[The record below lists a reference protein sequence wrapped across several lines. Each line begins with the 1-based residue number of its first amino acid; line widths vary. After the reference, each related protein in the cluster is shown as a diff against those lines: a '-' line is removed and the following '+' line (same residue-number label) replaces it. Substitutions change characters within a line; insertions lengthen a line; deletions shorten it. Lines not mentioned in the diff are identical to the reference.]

1 MDSVYHLPEHE
12 TPATIKEVVSAL
24 KSQKLG
30 AVHDKQSWGDWI
42 HLEGHQTVIS
52 IESIRGLTRSA
63 TIELSEDDSEE
74 VELKILA
81 AFRKLGWYSMDEDG
95 EYQL

>member
-1 MDSVYHLPEHE
+1 MDTVYHLPEHD
-12 TPATIKEVVSAL
+12 PPSTIKEVVSAL

-42 HLEGHQTVIS
+42 NLDGYQTVIS
-52 IESIRGLTRSA
+52 IESMRGLTRSA
-63 TIELSEDDSEE
+63 TIELSEDDPEE

-81 AFRKLGWYSMDEDG
+81 AFRKLGWYSVDEDG